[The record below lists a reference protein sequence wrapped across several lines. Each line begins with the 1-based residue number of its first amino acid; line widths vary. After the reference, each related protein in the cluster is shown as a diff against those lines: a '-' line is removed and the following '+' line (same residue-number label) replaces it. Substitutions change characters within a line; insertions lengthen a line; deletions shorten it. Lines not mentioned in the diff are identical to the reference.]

1 MNQTTLE
8 FKERLVKKLEEAA
21 GTEARISFVPREDNN
36 GLKEQVL
43 VLGRKGCRYT
53 VSFRLT
59 GFYEGYCEN
68 KDFLDSAAAAIL
80 KQFEKAVQIGEINRD
95 MLDYASVK
103 DRIGIRLINAAANRE
118 RLSEIPHFDYLDMS
132 AVFYIKSEN
141 ILDKE
146 AFMEINKDLL
156 DIWGRNVMEIFE
168 AAIQNLMKEPAS
180 LRPMNEVIEEV
191 LWEGIAAGDLGLMG
205 TLLSSGADLEK
216 NETGMYV
223 LSNEKGIYG
232 ACEILNISVL
242 QKFAAETGK
251 SLYLIPSSVHEI
263 IILPEMNDMEPD
275 EVEQMVWKVNQ
286 EEVEPQD
293 RLSNSVY
300 LFDKDTQAVWI
311 AKEGKPL

>member
-1 MNQTTLE
+1 MNQAVLE
-8 FKERLVKKLEEAA
+8 FKEELVKKLEEAA
-21 GTEARISFVPREDNN
+21 GTGARISFVPREGNN

-43 VLGRKGCRYT
+43 VLGRKGCRHT
-53 VSFRLT
+53 VSFRLA
-59 GFYEGYCEN
+59 GFYESYCEN

-80 KQFEKAVQIGEINRD
+80 KQFEKAIQIGEINRD

-103 DRIGIRLINAAANRE
+103 DRIGIRLVNAAANRE
-118 RLSEIPHFDYLDMS
+118 RLSGIPHFDYLDMS

-146 AFMEINKDLL
+146 AFMEINKDML
-156 DIWGRNVMEIFE
+156 DIWSRNVMEIFE
-168 AAIQNLMKEPAS
+168 AAMQNLIKEPACLQS
-180 LRPMNEVIEEV
+180 INEVMKE
-191 LWEGIAAGDLGLMG
+191 LLREGIASGDLDFMEA
-205 TLLSSGADLEK
+205 LLPDEANLEK

-223 LSNEKGIYG
+223 LSNEKRMHG
-232 ACEILNISVL
+232 ACEILNIPVL
-242 QKFAAETGK
+242 KKLAAETGK

-263 IILPEMNDMEPD
+263 MVLPVMNDMEPD
-275 EVEQMVWKVNQ
+275 EVAQMVWEVNQ
-286 EEVEPQD
+286 TEVEPQD